1 MFSSLNEVQ
10 SKRLFNAVLALLI
23 LGSLYLLSRV
33 ITEVKTSTNIGRM
46 PVQSQISVTGTGDA
60 YAIPDIATVSYDVSH
75 EAKTVSE
82 AQENVTKRANDI
94 LAYLKEAGIK
104 ETDVKTTNYQI
115 YPHYEYNTR
124 PVVCYDTASCQARDN
139 RVFVGYNVTSSF
151 LVKIRKVEDAG
162 KILAE
167 IGNRKVT
174 NLSGLS
180 FTVEN
185 EEATKAL
192 ARKNAI
198 EDAQRKAEILARD
211 LGVSLGKISSFS
223 ESGDGYYPMYYSK
236 SAMMDSA
243 MGGGMGGAPSPELPA
258 GQNKTTSQVTITY
271 EID

>member
-1 MFSSLNEVQ
+1 MFSKLNETQ
-10 SKRLFNAVLALLI
+10 SKRLFQAVYMLLVV
-23 LGSLYLLSRV
+23 GSVYLLSRV
-33 ITEVKTSTNIGRM
+33 ITEVKTSANIGRT

-60 YAIPDIATVSYDVSH
+60 YAIPDIATVSYDVSF
-75 EAKTVSE
+75 EAKTVSD
-82 AQENVTKRANDI
+82 AQDNVTKRANDI

-104 ETDVKTTNYQI
+104 DVDVKTTNYQI

-124 PVVCYDTASCQARDN
+124 PVVCYDAAGCQPKDN

-151 LVKIRKVEDAG
+151 EVKIRKVEDAG

-167 IGNRKVT
+167 IGNRKVS

-180 FTVEN
+180 FTVEDDDVV
-185 EEATKAL
+185 KAL

-198 EDAQRKAEILARD
+198 EDAQRKAKILAKD

-223 ESGDGYYPMYYSK
+223 ESGGYYPMYYSK
-236 SAMMDSA
+236 TMSMDSA
-243 MGGGMGGAPSPELPA
+243 EGGAAPAPELPT
-258 GQNKTTSQVTITY
+258 GQNKTTSNVTITY